1 MTLRS
6 VFDDPGTTTRDPHL
20 LATRAGV
27 TLNSAKAFLSKQ
39 AAAQTMRQHQ
49 TPPLAAFAPSGD
61 DYGTWLGDTIYLRDL
76 AGVNSHRGAIFT
88 IIEVNSR
95 YAYCRAIVMMASAKE
110 RGVSSAKVAAAM
122 RSILEQ
128 NAADVAQGKVAP
140 ILAMRT
146 DGGPEHSGEF
156 RALLKSN
163 NIPLEQSEAGTH
175 ERLGRIDVFHR
186 SLRRLLGDQFARTN
200 SDVWYGALDALVRNY
215 NSRPNRGLSAAG
227 PGLRPVDIDQ
237 GLEEVLRDDDIRRA
251 REVRE
256 RTDQLEIEPGKTKVR
271 LLTRRMK
278 ASGKD
283 RFRKAHELI
292 WSDELFLVLSRHGP
306 NSFIIDVPA
315 GEITIWPVH
324 SIQVVDGKL
333 DPTPLPGPRVKR
345 KVVAKQR
352 LEYLNIDGMEQAAA
366 LAGPARA
373 KRESLPT
380 PKMAA
385 LKAAEAS
392 KLAKATLDK
401 AGGLPKAT
409 LDKAGGLPKADTA
422 GKKAA
427 PARSPSLR
435 AAAKAPVNYKALA
448 GG

>member
-6 VFDDPGTTTRDPHL
+6 VFDDPGTTTRDAHL
-20 LATRAGV
+20 LASRAGV

-39 AAAQTMRQHQ
+39 SAAQTMRQHQ

-61 DYGTWLGDTIYLRDL
+61 VYGAWLGDTIYLRDL

-122 RSILEQ
+122 KSILEQ

-156 RALLKSN
+156 RALLKSH

-200 SDVWYGALDALVRNY
+200 SDVWYGALDALVDNY
-215 NSRPNRGLSAAG
+215 NSRPNRGLLAAG
-227 PGLRPVDIDQ
+227 AGPLAAPIDIDQ
-237 GLEEVLRDDDIRRA
+237 GLEEVLRDDDLRRA

-283 RFRKAHELI
+283 RFRKAHELV
-292 WSDELFLVLSRHGP
+292 WSDKLFLVLSRHGP

-345 KVVAKQR
+345 KAVAAAR
-352 LEYLNIDGMEQAAA
+352 LEYLNRDGVEQAAA
-366 LAGPARA
+366 LAAPARE
-373 KRESLPT
+373 KRESVLT

-392 KLAKATLDK
+392 KLAKAK
-401 AGGLPKAT
+401 AALAATGLPKAASIFP
-409 LDKAGGLPKADTA
+409 DVEAKPGEPR
-422 GKKAA
+422 
-427 PARSPSLR
+427 RSQRLLS
-435 AAAKAPVNYKALA
+435 AKAKK
-448 GG
+448 

>member
-1 MTLRS
+1 M
-6 VFDDPGTTTRDPHL
+6 
-20 LATRAGV
+20 
-27 TLNSAKAFLSKQ
+27 
-39 AAAQTMRQHQ
+39 
-49 TPPLAAFAPSGD
+49 
-61 DYGTWLGDTIYLRDL
+61 
-76 AGVNSHRGAIFT
+76 
-88 IIEVNSR
+88 
-95 YAYCRAIVMMASAKE
+95 
-110 RGVSSAKVAAAM
+110 
-122 RSILEQ
+122 
-128 NAADVAQGKVAP
+128 
-140 ILAMRT
+140 
-146 DGGPEHSGEF
+146 
-156 RALLKSN
+156 
-163 NIPLEQSEAGTH
+163 
-175 ERLGRIDVFHR
+175 
-186 SLRRLLGDQFARTN
+186 
-200 SDVWYGALDALVRNY
+200 
-215 NSRPNRGLSAAG
+215 
-227 PGLRPVDIDQ
+227 
-237 GLEEVLRDDDIRRA
+237 
-251 REVRE
+251 
-256 RTDQLEIEPGKTKVR
+256 R

-283 RFRKAHELI
+283 RFRKAHELV

-333 DPTPLPGPRVKR
+333 DPIPLPGPRVKR
-345 KVVAKQR
+345 KAVAAAR
-352 LEYLNIDGMEQAAA
+352 LEYLNIDGVEQAAA

-373 KRESLPT
+373 KREPIPT

-392 KLAKATLDK
+392 KLAKVTLDK

>member
-1 MTLRS
+1 M
-6 VFDDPGTTTRDPHL
+6 
-20 LATRAGV
+20 
-27 TLNSAKAFLSKQ
+27 
-39 AAAQTMRQHQ
+39 
-49 TPPLAAFAPSGD
+49 AAFAPSGD
-61 DYGTWLGDTIYLRDL
+61 VYGTWLGDTIYLRDL

-122 RSILEQ
+122 KSILEQ
-128 NAADVAQGKVAP
+128 NAADAAQGKVAP

-156 RALLKSN
+156 RALLKSH

-200 SDVWYGALDALVRNY
+200 SDVWYGALDALVDNY
-215 NSRPNRGLSAAG
+215 NSRPNRGLLAAG
-227 PGLRPVDIDQ
+227 PGLRPIDIDQ
-237 GLEEVLRDDDIRRA
+237 GLEEVLRDDDLRRA

-283 RFRKAHELI
+283 RFRKAHELV

-345 KVVAKQR
+345 KAVAAAR
-352 LEYLNIDGMEQAAA
+352 LEYLNRDGVEQAAA

-373 KRESLPT
+373 KRESILT

-385 LKAAEAS
+385 LKAAEAT
-392 KLAKATLDK
+392 KATAAARGTRSSK
-401 AGGLPKAT
+401 LPKAASIIP
-409 LDKAGGLPKADTA
+409 DVEAKPGEP
-422 GKKAA
+422 
-427 PARSPSLR
+427 RRSLR
-435 AAAKAPVNYKALA
+435 LIGKDQKTNRTKS
-448 GG
+448 